1 MKRKDKNRSII
12 DWLRDVLRPDEP
24 PVQQRTARTKGP
36 GHDGSPATA
45 SRVRRSPRTYTPAT
59 ASSPTRQP
67 ARTEAS
73 TTATPPARQKR
84 QPSAPPATAPP
95 TRQPRQPSA
104 PPATTPPARQ
114 PPQPEA
120 SSPATSPARQPRRPD
135 ANPAVTPD
143 THQPPQP
150 PHIAQ
155 ASEYLSAVQAKLNKI
170 AEDFNG
176 GTINRAQFQNLY
188 AHYQREIRSIEGIL
202 ELAPG
207 SGSWKESVT
216 AGQSV
221 IIRRQHA
228 ARAEGYAIYEDHS
241 GLPLST
247 LGQFQID
254 VDLLVPMLS
263 SYRSAAQEM
272 FGAGIRSTQIDDGR
286 WLCFV
291 PGEFT
296 TMMAVFTSEP
306 ASKQLEYLEDL
317 HHLFERANRRTLA
330 TPPVDPGTL
339 LFPHEYF
346 LRRKSRKGG

>member
-1 MKRKDKNRSII
+1 MKSNEEHRSII
-12 DWLRDVLRPDEP
+12 DWLRDLLSPDEE
-24 PVQQRTARTKGP
+24 PVHQGSDRTKG
-36 GHDGSPATA
+36 HVRDGSPTTA
-45 SRVRRSPRTYTPAT
+45 SRVRRSPLTDAPTTATSPASQ
-59 ASSPTRQP
+59 SSQTG
-67 ARTEAS
+67 AS
-73 TTATPPARQKR
+73 TTATPSARQRR
-84 QPSAPPATAPP
+84 QPSAPQAAAPP
-95 TRQPRQPSA
+95 TPQPRQPDA
-104 PPATTPPARQ
+104 PPATTPPTSQPHQPSAPPAVTPPARQ
-114 PPQPEA
+114 PPP
-120 SSPATSPARQPRRPD
+120 PD
-135 ANPAVTPD
+135 TLPAVTPEE
-143 THQPPQP
+143 TRQPPEP
-150 PHIAQ
+150 SHIAQ
-155 ASEYLSAVQAKLNKI
+155 ASGYLSEVQAKLNKL

-207 SGSWKESVT
+207 SGSWKGAVT
-216 AGQSV
+216 AGESV

-228 ARAEGYAIYEDHS
+228 ARAEGYAIYEDLS

-263 SYRSAAQEM
+263 SYRSAAKEM
-272 FGAGIRSTQIDDGR
+272 FGAGMRSTQIEDGR

-306 ASKQLEYLEDL
+306 ASKQLEYLEEL
-317 HHLFERANRRTLA
+317 HRLFERANQSKLA
-330 TPPVDPGTL
+330 NPPVDPGTL

-346 LRRKSRKGG
+346 LRRKGR